1 MRMIMNLQAIS
12 CSLFLLFVMIL
23 GCSPRLEGRL
33 KAYED
38 AHNSH
43 DVEKVMVFYAE
54 DFRFEMVG
62 SWVAEGKEE
71 MRKLEEWDAAVNSQ
85 LTFTDLN
92 VSGDTVTCKVMERND
107 LYRVAGIE
115 GMHYKSSIF
124 IFRDGLIK
132 EIIAEQT
139 EESVKTKEAVFKSFI
154 EWASK
159 ERSQELAELKHEGEY
174 VFNAENAKSWL
185 ILLQEWREKTT
196 QP

>member
-1 MRMIMNLQAIS
+1 MRTIISSQAVFYF
-12 CSLFLLFVMIL
+12 LFLLFVMIL
-23 GCSPRLEGRL
+23 GCSPRLEDRL

-71 MRKLEEWDAAVNSQ
+71 MRKLEEWDAAVNSH
-85 LTFTDLN
+85 LTFTDLK
-92 VSGDTVTCKVMERND
+92 VSGDTVTCKATERND
-107 LYRVAGIE
+107 LYRIAGIE

-124 IFRDGLIK
+124 IFYDGLIK
-132 EIIAEQT
+132 EIKAEQT
-139 EESVKTKEAVFKSFI
+139 EKSVRAKEVVFKSFI

-159 ERSQELAELKHEGEY
+159 ERSQELTELKYEGEY
-174 VFNAENAKSWL
+174 VFSAENAKRWL
-185 ILLQEWREKTT
+185 ALLQEWRKETV